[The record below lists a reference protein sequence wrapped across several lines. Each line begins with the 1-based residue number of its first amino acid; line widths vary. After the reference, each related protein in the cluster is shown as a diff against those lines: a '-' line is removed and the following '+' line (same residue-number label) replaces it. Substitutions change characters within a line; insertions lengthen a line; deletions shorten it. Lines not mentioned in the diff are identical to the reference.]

1 MHTGH
6 KTVDAGATQ
15 RGGADCIHRSSA
27 STQGG
32 LVSLPTGGV
41 EIAVD
46 GSQRGRAE
54 CTYRGCGFYT
64 TGIGVSIHRGGGMKP
79 MWEL

>member
-1 MHTGH
+1 M
-6 KTVDAGATQ
+6 
-15 RGGADCIHRSSA
+15 
-27 STQGG
+27 
-32 LVSLPTGGV
+32 SLPTGGV

-64 TGIGVSIHRGGGMKP
+64 TGIGVSIHRGGGNEADVGVVTVP
-79 MWEL
+79 IVL